1 MKKNELKKILK
12 PVIKECIKECIFEDG
27 VLSGIISEVFKGL
40 ESKRIVSEGLT
51 IKTKPK
57 EEKAKD
63 EKNKLEEEYEK
74 QRQERIKRLN
84 ESVSVSGVNGVNVFE
99 GVTPTLSESDPVN
112 PLSTNAP
119 DDSGVDIDGILGL
132 ANGKW
137 KQLI

>member
-51 IKTKPK
+51 IKTKPE

-74 QRQERIKRLN
+74 QRQERIKKLN
-84 ESVSVSGVNGVNVFE
+84 ESVSANGVNVFE
-99 GVTPTLSESDPVN
+99 GVAPVLSEATTAN
-112 PLSTNAP
+112 PLATSAP
-119 DDSGVDIDGILGL
+119 TDSGVDIDGILGL